1 MFDAATLKPPLT
13 SIHVPGGHGRAF
25 AVRAGDRIKL
35 IDVKGQQALDFVA
48 HHADDLTETLSS
60 VETRRALMSLYIK
73 TGDVLLSSRGRP
85 MLQLVKDTIGVHD
98 YTIPACDASRFEVDF
113 AVPGHRNCLDN
124 MFEPLGAFGFQSP
137 LQLPE
142 PFNFFQ
148 SSPVVEDGRTG
159 VVDPPSRPGDY
170 IVLHCLMDL
179 TCAVSSCPQDI
190 IPGNGLV
197 PTEFEVLIERG
208 SATQKGSA

>member
-1 MFDAATLKPPLT
+1 MFEATMLKPALA

-25 AVRAGDRIKL
+25 GVKSGDRIKL

-48 HHADDLTETLSS
+48 HNAEDLTETLSS
-60 VETRRALMSLYIK
+60 VETRRSLLSLYIK
-73 TGDVLLSSRGRP
+73 TGDVLLSNRGRP
-85 MLQLVKDTIGVHD
+85 MLKLVEDTIGVHD

-124 MFEPLGAFGFQSP
+124 MFEPLGAFGFGSP

-159 VVDPPSRPGDY
+159 VVDPPSKPGDY
-170 IVLHCLMDL
+170 IVLQCLMDL

-197 PTEFEVLIERG
+197 PTEFEIHVESGDAVR
-208 SATQKGSA
+208 KGSA

>member
-1 MFDAATLKPPLT
+1 MFEAAALKTALP

-25 AVRAGDRIKL
+25 AVKAGDRIKL

-48 HHADDLTETLSS
+48 HNADDLTETLSS
-60 VETRRALMSLYIK
+60 VETRRSLLSLYIK
-73 TGDVLLSSRGRP
+73 TGDVLLSSRRRP
-85 MLQLVKDTIGVHD
+85 MLKLVEDTIGVHD

-124 MFEPLGAFGFQSP
+124 MFEPLGAFGFETP

-159 VVDPPSRPGDY
+159 VVDPPSKPGDY

-197 PTEFEVLIERG
+197 PTEFEIRIEGVSDIRIG
-208 SATQKGSA
+208 SA